1 VSAGLALGVNG
12 LKAELGDHICGLYC
26 GDSQRDDVVIPFLEP
41 VWRRGR
47 SASASSTGPLRRD
60 VVPDMHELLMLES
73 DESFAG
79 IVAEAPVPLD
89 PSAVTAR
96 VTEDVSRELDMVLN
110 APGRTSG

>member
-1 VSAGLALGVNG
+1 
-12 LKAELGDHICGLYC
+12 
-26 GDSQRDDVVIPFLEP
+26 
-41 VWRRGR
+41 
-47 SASASSTGPLRRD
+47 
-60 VVPDMHELLMLES
+60 MLES